1 MDPKVYAA
9 IGDRGECTLV
19 SIHPAL
25 ASRYPEVRVSG
36 FTHDDVE
43 VAFSVQVRSLV
54 TPESRILD
62 YGAGRGEWFEDDP
75 STFRKDLQ
83 LLKGRC
89 AEVVGCD
96 VDAAVEYN
104 RAIDRAVITDPAQPL
119 PFPDANFDLIV
130 SRYVFEHIADPAGTA
145 NELMRVLRPGGWLCA
160 LTPNKWGYP
169 ALGARMIPNRH
180 HVAAIGKVQP
190 GGRAAK
196 DIFPTCY
203 RLNTLSA
210 IRRHFGDSAEVH
222 VQYSSGPPAY
232 YFGSSALFRLFSV
245 MHSIQPR
252 RLSTAL
258 MIFVRKHRGLSKG
271 QSPIP

>member
-1 MDPKVYAA
+1 M
-9 IGDRGECTLV
+9 V

-25 ASRYPEVRVSG
+25 ARRYPETRASG

-43 VAFSVQVRSLV
+43 VAFSVQVRSLI
-54 TPESRILD
+54 TPESCVLD

-75 STFRKDLQ
+75 SAFRKDIQ

-96 VDAAVEYN
+96 VDTAVKYN
-104 RAIDRAVITDPAQPL
+104 RAIDRAVIIDPEKPL
-119 PFPDANFDLIV
+119 PFSDASFELIV
-130 SRYVFEHIADPAGTA
+130 SRYVFEHIADPNGTA
-145 NELMRVLRPGGWLCA
+145 HELMRVLKPGGWLCA

-180 HVAAIGKVQP
+180 HAAAISKVQP

-196 DIFPTCY
+196 DVFVTRY
-203 RLNTLSA
+203 QLNTVSA
-210 IRRHFGDSAEVH
+210 LRRSFGELGDIH
-222 VQYSSGPPAY
+222 VQYASGPPAY
-232 YFGSSALFRLFSV
+232 YFGNGILFRLLSAL
-245 MHSIQPR
+245 HSLQPR

-258 MIFVRKHRGLSKG
+258 MIFIRK
-271 QSPIP
+271 SPISGRALKR